1 MEDLMLYNAK
11 GYLFCNHLVFC
22 QCVKYNFHT
31 NNQWWNPSRSC
42 EKNQEKICSL
52 NSCFLFTCTTFFDL
66 WMSHTSYDTFVTI
79 INFINSFWELTHVIV
94 DIFKE
99 QNQTSIAMA
108 NQVKI
113 LFDSFGLFN
122 KVIAYVK
129 NKWSNL
135 STLTI
140 AL

>member
-1 MEDLMLYNAK
+1 
-11 GYLFCNHLVFC
+11 
-22 QCVKYNFHT
+22 
-31 NNQWWNPSRSC
+31 
-42 EKNQEKICSL
+42 
-52 NSCFLFTCTTFFDL
+52 
-66 WMSHTSYDTFVTI
+66 MSHTSYDTFVTI
-79 INFINSFWELTHVIV
+79 INFINSFWEPTHVIV

-99 QNQTSIAMA
+99 QNKTSIAMA

-113 LFDSFGLFN
+113 LFDSFDLFN

>member
-1 MEDLMLYNAK
+1 
-11 GYLFCNHLVFC
+11 
-22 QCVKYNFHT
+22 
-31 NNQWWNPSRSC
+31 
-42 EKNQEKICSL
+42 
-52 NSCFLFTCTTFFDL
+52 
-66 WMSHTSYDTFVTI
+66 MSHTSYDTFVTI
-79 INFINSFWELTHVIV
+79 INFINSFWEHTHVIV

-99 QNQTSIAMA
+99 QNKTTIAMA

-113 LFDSFGLFN
+113 LFDSSDLFN